1 MLSQDN
7 LSMLYKLISD
17 EKQTFEAISEK
28 FNFFFDQDLK
38 DKAVTTILIL
48 LEDNLLNI
56 HQRIIS
62 YFILYDISRGEKM
75 ETNPFLSTILK
86 NLEKSIDKNE
96 QNFLIDYLCKKI
108 NYLDLSV
115 DKYLKNNS
123 KEQRINTI
131 QIQMQWD
138 KYYKAILKKNNININ
153 NNNKIRPVIYDRKN
167 LDIKNI
173 DNHPNND
180 MIQYIN
186 NNIEI
191 NLNSSKTNYM
201 SYYPVNNCFLMK
213 EPIWLLPS
221 LNHKFLWEK
230 K

>member
-180 MIQYIN
+180 MIKYIN
-186 NNIEI
+186 SNIEI

>member
-7 LSMLYKLISD
+7 LSLLYKLISD

-28 FNFFFDQDLK
+28 FNFFFDKDLK
-38 DKAVTTILIL
+38 DKAVATLSIL
-48 LEDNLLNI
+48 LEDNLLNL

-62 YFILYDISRGEKM
+62 YFILYDISKEEQT
-75 ETNPFLSTILK
+75 ETNPFLSIILK
-86 NLEKSIDKNE
+86 RLEKSTNKNE

-108 NYLDLSV
+108 NYSDLSV
-115 DKYLKNNS
+115 DKYLNNNS

-131 QIQMQWD
+131 QIQMQWE
-138 KYYKAILKKNNININ
+138 KYYKAILKQNNININ
-153 NNNKIRPVIYDRKN
+153 NNNKMRPVIYDRKN

-180 MIQYIN
+180 MTKYIN

-191 NLNSSKTNYM
+191 NLNSCKTNYM

>member
-7 LSMLYKLISD
+7 LSLLYKLISD

-28 FNFFFDQDLK
+28 FNFFFDKDLK
-38 DKAVTTILIL
+38 DKAVTTLSIL
-48 LEDNLLNI
+48 LEDNLLNL

-62 YFILYDISRGEKM
+62 YFILYDISKEEQT
-75 ETNPFLSTILK
+75 ETNPFLSIILK
-86 NLEKSIDKNE
+86 RLEKSTDKNE

-108 NYLDLSV
+108 NYSDLSV
-115 DKYLKNNS
+115 DKYLNNNS

-153 NNNKIRPVIYDRKN
+153 KDNKIRPVIYERNN

-173 DNHPNND
+173 DHHHNND
-180 MIQYIN
+180 MLKFIN
-186 NNIEI
+186 NNNEL
-191 NLNSSKTNYM
+191 NLNSCKTNYM

>member
-180 MIQYIN
+180 MIKYIN

>member
-17 EKQTFEAISEK
+17 ETQTFEAISEK
-28 FNFFFDQDLK
+28 FNYFFDKELK
-38 DKAVTTILIL
+38 DKAATTLLIL
-48 LEDNLLNI
+48 LEDNLLNL

-62 YFILYDISRGEKM
+62 YFILYDISREEQM
-75 ETNPFLSTILK
+75 ETNPFLSIILK
-86 NLEKSIDKNE
+86 RLEKSTDKSE

-108 NYLDLSV
+108 NYSDLSV
-115 DKYLKNNS
+115 DKYLNNNS
-123 KEQRINTI
+123 KEQRLNVI

-138 KYYKAILKKNNININ
+138 KYYKAILKQNNININ
-153 NNNKIRPVIYDRKN
+153 KDNKIRPVIYERN
-167 LDIKNI
+167 NFDIKNI
-173 DNHPNND
+173 DHHPNND
-180 MIQYIN
+180 MLKFIN
-186 NNIEI
+186 NNNEL
-191 NLNSSKTNYM
+191 NLNSCKTNYM
-201 SYYPVNNCFLMK
+201 SYYPVNNDFLIK